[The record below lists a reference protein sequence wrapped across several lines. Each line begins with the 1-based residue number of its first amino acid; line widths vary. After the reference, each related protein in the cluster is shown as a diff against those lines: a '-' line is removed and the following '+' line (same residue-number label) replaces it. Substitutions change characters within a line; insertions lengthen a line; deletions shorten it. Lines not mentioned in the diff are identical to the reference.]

1 MLQTVAVIVEV
12 AKDPEGLTED
22 VATAFNKARNELL
35 VAYDKA
41 TELATS
47 PDLKSALEKA
57 LDADSVIYY
66 DIAGATQERMQASIA
81 AVGAQ
86 QVMNHYFN
94 PGDGEWTSR
103 EIQVVLHSREFTLE
117 TAASTFSPEHLD
129 TGTRILLETVPD
141 PIGTVLDIGC
151 GWGPLA
157 LTAALRSPESSVW
170 GIDVNQRAL
179 ELTRRNAVRVGVSN
193 VTVGLPDEVPADLRF
208 DTIWS
213 NPPIRVGKAE
223 LHAILETWIPRLNPG
238 GEAWLVVAKSLGA
251 ESLQKWLGERWPDAE
266 VATAE
271 IAKGFRV
278 IAFRVPAV

>member
-1 MLQTVAVIVEV
+1 
-12 AKDPEGLTED
+12 
-22 VATAFNKARNELL
+22 
-35 VAYDKA
+35 
-41 TELATS
+41 
-47 PDLKSALEKA
+47 
-57 LDADSVIYY
+57 
-66 DIAGATQERMQASIA
+66 
-81 AVGAQ
+81 
-86 QVMNHYFN
+86 MNHYFD

-103 EIQVVLHSREFTLE
+103 EIRVVLDGREFTLE

-151 GWGPLA
+151 GWGPIA
-157 LTAALRSPESSVW
+157 LTAALRSPESVVW

-266 VATAE
+266 VSTAE

-278 IAFRVPAV
+278 IEFLAAGA